1 MKINVSCS
9 TKFHSFQLS
18 EQLEKHRL
26 LNRLF
31 TVYHSSR
38 DYFISKL
45 NKRRDLEIIER
56 NHIKTYP
63 FLTPLFKF
71 RSDSFA
77 NNELFDKLVSKNLG
91 KCFDYD
97 VFIGWSGMSVK
108 SIKVAKEQGKIVVLE
123 RGSSHI
129 SNQVELLSDEYAL
142 YNKKFKIDNRV
153 VQKEIQEYEL
163 ADFITV
169 PSLFARQSFIKREF
183 KTDKM
188 FVNNFGSSSFFEPV
202 KAKNRKFI
210 ILYLGG
216 LTIQKGLIHLFK
228 ALELLK
234 WKQTDFEVW
243 FIGKISEDIKELIPQ
258 YRRENW
264 KFFGHINHY
273 ELPKMVSECSVMVQ
287 PSIQEGLSMVLPQ
300 AMSCGVPVIA
310 TTNTGGEDIVTDGFN
325 GYIIPIRSPKA
336 IADRLNILFEDN
348 VLLKS
353 MQENA
358 IMFSKKIGTWDNY
371 GDRYV
376 AFLQKI
382 VSEKG

>member
-1 MKINVSCS
+1 
-9 TKFHSFQLS
+9 
-18 EQLEKHRL
+18 
-26 LNRLF
+26 
-31 TVYHSSR
+31 
-38 DYFISKL
+38 
-45 NKRRDLEIIER
+45 
-56 NHIKTYP
+56 
-63 FLTPLFKF
+63 LFKF

-310 TTNTGGEDIVTDGFN
+310 TTNTGGEDIVTNGFN

>member
-56 NHIKTYP
+56 NHIKTYS